1 MSAREEGRK
10 RKSAREDG
18 RGRKR
23 RRSTKQ
29 ERRRRRGEERLSG
42 MMKNKAE
49 VCGGSYRTMR
59 SWEFAIPL
67 EVCGD
72 SDGLMGVCG
81 ARGDSYGWL
90 ENVGMIARYGRHGK
104 EVIPEEGMFFIFNE
118 GGWPTLSSSETR
130 DRSILY
136 RMR

>member
-72 SDGLMGVCG
+72 SDGLMRVCTNLWG
-81 ARGDSYGWL
+81 SRGFVWLVRKRGDDSEVRTSWKGGYTGRR
-90 ENVGMIARYGRHGK
+90 NVLHFQRRGLADA
-104 EVIPEEGMFFIFNE
+104 VIE
-118 GGWPTLSSSETR
+118 
-130 DRSILY
+130 
-136 RMR
+136 